1 MTAYSAALLDPLQR
15 YPLDYSR
22 RWTDHPLRIQS
33 FMHLSPPP
41 HRVSTFPYARWTL
54 SPSPLGHWCARASR
68 NHHASDRSR
77 DWRRT
82 TRIRIDDDN
91 DRVWCVMRLSCWLGV
106 PPPSPPDRAAVVQG
120 SVDPTESI
128 GSRDSATLDPRR
140 RRCPWAASTTG
151 DVERRRSIHRSTRHR
166 RRSPSSNNHCQ
177 TKHLHLRWYAFI
189 LLLPQCMRQGDW
201 FGRWI

>member
-91 DRVWCVMRLSCWLGV
+91 DRVWCVMRLSCWLG
-106 PPPSPPDRAAVVQG
+106 PSPVATG
-120 SVDPTESI
+120 SSGGGPGKRGSGGVHRLAWLCNARSSTPSTSMSCVD
-128 GSRDSATLDPRR
+128 D
-140 RRCPWAASTTG
+140 RRCGA
-151 DVERRRSIHRSTRHR
+151 
-166 RRSPSSNNHCQ
+166 
-177 TKHLHLRWYAFI
+177 
-189 LLLPQCMRQGDW
+189 
-201 FGRWI
+201 